1 MPTLKTE
8 LNQIAIDL
16 NEIEAV
22 INAGN
27 AFQDAAQKL
36 KGKGKALRTVENDT
50 SISDDTV
57 EVIANRTNDLIRNL
71 VKASS
76 SYNFTKK
83 SFNELKGKLEEA
95 QAQARG
101 GVK

>member
-8 LNQIAIDL
+8 LNQIATDL
-16 NEIEAV
+16 NEIESV
-22 INAGN
+22 LNVGN

-50 SISDDTV
+50 SISDDKV
-57 EVIANRTNDLIRNL
+57 EVIENRTNDLIKNL

-83 SFNELKGKLEEA
+83 
-95 QAQARG
+95 
-101 GVK
+101 

>member
-8 LNQIAIDL
+8 LNQIATDL

-36 KGKGKALRTVENDT
+36 KGKR
-50 SISDDTV
+50 
-57 EVIANRTNDLIRNL
+57 
-71 VKASS
+71 
-76 SYNFTKK
+76 
-83 SFNELKGKLEEA
+83 EEHF
-95 QAQARG
+95 
-101 GVK
+101 VL

>member
-1 MPTLKTE
+1 MSTLKKGLKQLTS
-8 LNQIAIDL
+8 DL

-27 AFQDAAQKL
+27 AFQEAVSKL
-36 KGKGKALRTVENDT
+36 KGQGKALRTLENDT

-57 EVIANRTNDLIRNL
+57 EVIANRINDLIRNL

-83 SFNELKGKLEEA
+83 SFNELKVKLEEA
-95 QAQARG
+95 EAQARSG
-101 GVK
+101 AK

>member
-1 MPTLKTE
+1 MPTLKTG
-8 LNQIAIDL
+8 LKQLTTDL

-57 EVIANRTNDLIRNL
+57 EVIANRT
-71 VKASS
+71 K
-76 SYNFTKK
+76 
-83 SFNELKGKLEEA
+83 ELD
-95 QAQARG
+95 
-101 GVK
+101 

>member
-1 MPTLKTE
+1 MSTLKTG
-8 LNQIAIDL
+8 LKQLTTDL

-57 EVIANRTNDLIRNL
+57 EVIANRT
-71 VKASS
+71 K
-76 SYNFTKK
+76 
-83 SFNELKGKLEEA
+83 ELD
-95 QAQARG
+95 
-101 GVK
+101 

>member
-1 MPTLKTE
+1 MSTLKTE
-8 LNQIAIDL
+8 LNQIATDL

-83 SFNELKGKLEEA
+83 SFNELNGKLEEA
-95 QAQARG
+95 QAQALSG
-101 GVK
+101 AK